1 MAGCPACQATAVV
14 ARRWHLDRCV
24 ARLRG
29 LMLRTALESIHQ
41 SLGARLVPFAG
52 WNMPVQYRGI
62 LDEARTVRQKAGLF
76 DLGHMGRV
84 KVSGPAAEAF
94 LQRLQTNDVAA
105 IPPGRIRYSMILDE
119 RGLTQDD
126 ILVYRNPRNDGFF
139 VVINAG
145 NTARDLGIMHAVAKG
160 FDVRVEDCTSS
171 LGMIA
176 IQGPL
181 SEQITQR
188 FTKGDLKS
196 LKYYA
201 WMETEVCGVPMTISR
216 TGYTGEDGFEVYVPS
231 GLEAKVWNTF
241 MEFGSPVGMT
251 PIGLGARD
259 TLRHEAGMPLY
270 GHEIDETTNPIEAG
284 LDWAVKM
291 NHDFIG
297 RSALEAV
304 QAKGGTGRKLVGLTS
319 TSKRCP
325 RQGYPVVHQG
335 QQVGHVCSGNISP
348 TLDTNIATA
357 YVRTDLAVP
366 GTPLEFLVRD
376 KAEPAVVAALPFY
389 KRAR

>member
-1 MAGCPACQATAVV
+1 MQS
-14 ARRWHLDRCV
+14 
-24 ARLRG
+24 
-29 LMLRTALESIHQ
+29 TALQSIHAAA
-41 SLGARLVPFAG
+41 GARMVPFAG

-62 LDEARTVRQKAGLF
+62 LDEARTVRTKAGLF

-84 KVSGPAAEAF
+84 AIRGPQAEAF
-94 LQRLQTNDVAA
+94 LNKLQTNDAAA
-105 IPPGRIRYSMILDE
+105 IPPGRIRYAMILNE
-119 RGLTQDD
+119 QGLTQDD
-126 ILVYRNPRNDGFF
+126 ILVYRNPKNDGFF
-139 VVINAG
+139 LVVNAG
-145 NTARDLGIMHAVAKG
+145 NSARDLQIMRDTAKG
-160 FDVRVEDCTSS
+160 FDVNVDDQTSK

-181 SEQITQR
+181 SQQITQR
-188 FTKGDLKS
+188 ITKGDLTT

-201 WMETEVCGVPMTISR
+201 WMHAEVCGAPMTISR
-216 TGYTGEDGFEVYVPS
+216 TGYTGEDGFEIYVPT
-231 GLEAKVWNTF
+231 GMEAEVWNAFLTAG
-241 MEFGSPVGMT
+241 EGDGLT

-291 NHDFIG
+291 NHDFTG
-297 RSALEAV
+297 KAALEKVTA
-304 QAKGGTGRKLVGLTS
+304 AGGTGRRLVGLTT

-325 RQGYPVVHQG
+325 RQGYPITRG
-335 QQVGHVCSGNISP
+335 GEQVGHVCSGSISP

-357 YVRTDLAVP
+357 YVRSDLTEP
-366 GTPLEFLVRD
+366 GTQLEFLVRD
-376 KAEPAVVAALPFY
+376 KGEPCVVVPMPFY

>member
-1 MAGCPACQATAVV
+1 MQATN
-14 ARRWHLDRCV
+14 
-24 ARLRG
+24 
-29 LMLRTALESIHQ
+29 LESTHVA
-41 SLGARLVPFAG
+41 LGARMVPFAG

-62 LDEARTVRQKAGLF
+62 LDEARTVRTKAGLF

-84 KVSGPAAEAF
+84 AVRGPQAEAF

-105 IPPGRIRYSMILDE
+105 IPPGRIRYAMILNE
-119 RGLTQDD
+119 QGLTQDD
-126 ILVYRNPRNDGFF
+126 ILVYRNAKNDGFF

-145 NTARDLGIMHAVAKG
+145 NAARDLGIMRDVARR
-160 FDVRVEDCTSS
+160 FDVVVDDCTAK

-181 SEQITQR
+181 SQQITQR
-188 FTKGDLKS
+188 ICGGDLAS

-201 WMETEVCGVPMTISR
+201 WMDTTVCGMPMTMSR
-216 TGYTGEDGFEVYVPS
+216 TGYTGEDGFEVYVP
-231 GLEAKVWNTF
+231 GGNEKKVWDAF
-241 MEFGSPVGMT
+241 MDAGSKDGLL

-270 GHEIDETTNPIEAG
+270 GHEIDETTNPLEAG

-291 NHDFIG
+291 NHDFVG
-297 RSALEAV
+297 KAALEKV
-304 QAKGGTGRKLVGLTS
+304 LQQGGTGRKLVGIT
-319 TSKRCP
+319 TASKRCP
-325 RQGYPVVHQG
+325 RQGYPVQKG
-335 QQVGHVCSGNISP
+335 GTAIGHVCSGNVSP

-357 YVRTDLAVP
+357 YVRAEFAAP
-366 GTPLEFLVRD
+366 GTQLEFVVRD
-376 KAEPAVVAALPFY
+376 KAEPCVVASMPFY

>member
-1 MAGCPACQATAVV
+1 MQA
-14 ARRWHLDRCV
+14 
-24 ARLRG
+24 
-29 LMLRTALESIHQ
+29 TALESIHVA
-41 SLGARLVPFAG
+41 LGARMVPFGG

-62 LDEARTVRQKAGLF
+62 LDEARTVRTKAGLF

-84 KVSGPAAEAF
+84 KVRGPQAEAF
-94 LQRLQTNDVAA
+94 LQRLQTNDAAA
-105 IPPGRIRYSMILDE
+105 IPPGRIRYAMILNE
-119 RGLTQDD
+119 QGLTQDD
-126 ILVYRNPRNDGFF
+126 ILVYRNPKNDGFF

-145 NTARDLGIMHAVAKG
+145 NTARDLGIMRDVAKK
-160 FDVRVEDCTSS
+160 FDVVVEDCTAS

-181 SEQITQR
+181 SPQITQQLC
-188 FTKGDLKS
+188 KGDLAA

-201 WMETEVCGVPMTISR
+201 WMDTVVCGIPMTLSR

-231 GLEAKVWNTF
+231 GNEKKVWEAF
-241 MEFGSPVGMT
+241 MAAGAKDGLT
-251 PIGLGARD
+251 AIGLGARD

-291 NHDFIG
+291 NHDFVG
-297 RSALEAV
+297 KQALEKVSA
-304 QAKGGTGRKLVGLTS
+304 AGGTGRKLVGLTS

-325 RQGYPVVHQG
+325 RQGYPLVKG
-335 QQVGHVCSGNISP
+335 GTQVGHVCSGNISP

-357 YVRTDLAVP
+357 YVRNEFATP
-366 GTPLEFLVRD
+366 GTPLEFVVRD
-376 KAEPAVVAALPFY
+376 KPEPAVVVPMPFY

>member
-1 MAGCPACQATAVV
+1 
-14 ARRWHLDRCV
+14 
-24 ARLRG
+24 
-29 LMLRTALESIHQ
+29 MLSTALESIHQ
-41 SLGARLVPFAG
+41 GLGARMVPFGG

-62 LDEARTVRQKAGLF
+62 LDEARTVRHKAGLF

-84 KVSGPAAEAF
+84 KVTGRQAEAF

-105 IPPGRIRYSMILDE
+105 IPPGRIRYAMILDE

-145 NTARDLGIMHAVAKG
+145 NTARDLGIMRAVASG
-160 FDVRVEDCTSS
+160 FDVKVEDCTAS

-201 WMETEVCGVPMTISR
+201 WMETEVCGVPMTLSR

-231 GLEAKVWNTF
+231 GLEKKVWDAF
-241 MEFGSPVGMT
+241 MEFGTPVGMT
-251 PIGLGARD
+251 AIGLGARD

-291 NHDFIG
+291 NHDFVG
-297 RSALEAV
+297 RAALEQV

-319 TSKRCP
+319 SSKRCP
-325 RQGYPVVHQG
+325 RQGYPLVHGG

-357 YVRTDLAVP
+357 YVRSDLAVP
-366 GTPLEFLVRD
+366 GTHLEFLVRD